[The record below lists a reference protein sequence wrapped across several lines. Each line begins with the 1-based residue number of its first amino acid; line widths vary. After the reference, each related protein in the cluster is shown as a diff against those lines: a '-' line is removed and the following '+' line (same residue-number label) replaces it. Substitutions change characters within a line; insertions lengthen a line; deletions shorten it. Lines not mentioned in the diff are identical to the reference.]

1 MTNLGQED
9 QFVPPKLSARSVI
22 TTQTVAATRGDGRD
36 APEAV
41 VSVTAIERG
50 SSTPTRSF
58 TLTTE

>member
-1 MTNLGQED
+1 MTKVGKSDGEGT
-9 QFVPPKLSARSVI
+9 FAGVPGNDEV
-22 TTQTVAATRGDGRD
+22 